1 MATISGSSI
10 QLLLDLLLF
19 CVPSLHSRIGF
30 ILELFVTHSCMVK
43 MNYKRSVII
52 TGGTINMGYHAALT
66 IARIHPDYLIVL
78 SSRSDPKHAADTIN
92 KTLGQRNVI
101 YLPLDL
107 ASSSNI
113 RAYAKEWSQ
122 KEFPPVQALL
132 LNAALQFPGAL
143 TLTDEGIE
151 KTFAIT
157 HVGHALLFHLL
168 CPFLGPKARVI
179 ITASGVHDPAL
190 KTGMP
195 KPIYTSAEELAHPP
209 SEIAK
214 GDGRTH
220 YVNAK
225 LANILWTYALQKRLD
240 ESGDERGIRVNAMD
254 PGLMPGSGL
263 AREYSP
269 FLRWL
274 WNNVLPRITPVL
286 RLAFG
291 TDNIHSV
298 EESGQALARLGVAED
313 VEDVKGKYHEG
324 KKERKSSVE
333 SYDVKK
339 QDDLWDWTVKW
350 AARDGKEL
358 ERFKNFA

>member
-1 MATISGSSI
+1 M
-10 QLLLDLLLF
+10 D
-19 CVPSLHSRIGF
+19 
-30 ILELFVTHSCMVK
+30 
-43 MNYKRSVII
+43 YKRSVII
-52 TGGTINMGYHAALT
+52 TGGTISMGYHAALS
-66 IARIHPDYLIVL
+66 IARLHPDYLIVL
-78 SSRSDPKHAADTIN
+78 SSRSDPNHAADTIN
-92 KTLGQRNVI
+92 KTLRQNNVI

-107 ASSSNI
+107 SSSSNI
-113 RAYAKEWSQ
+113 RAFAKEWSQ
-122 KEFPPVQALL
+122 KAFPPVQALL

-157 HVGHALLFHLL
+157 HVGHALLFHLI
-168 CPFLGPKARVI
+168 CPSLAPKARI
-179 ITASGVHDPAL
+179 LITASGVHDSAL

-195 KPIYTSAEELAHPP
+195 KPIYTSAEQLAHPP

-240 ESGDERGIRVNAMD
+240 ESGNERDICVNAMD

-263 AREYSP
+263 AREYPP
-269 FLRWL
+269 FFRWL
-274 WNNVLPRITPVL
+274 WNNVLPRIMPVL

-291 TDNIHSV
+291 TRNIHSV
-298 EESGQALARLGVAED
+298 EESGEALARLGVAED
-313 VEDVKGKYHEG
+313 VEGVKGKYYEG

-339 QDDLWDWTVKW
+339 QDDLWEWTVEW
-350 AARDGKEL
+350 AARDGEEL
-358 ERFKNFA
+358 GKFKSFA